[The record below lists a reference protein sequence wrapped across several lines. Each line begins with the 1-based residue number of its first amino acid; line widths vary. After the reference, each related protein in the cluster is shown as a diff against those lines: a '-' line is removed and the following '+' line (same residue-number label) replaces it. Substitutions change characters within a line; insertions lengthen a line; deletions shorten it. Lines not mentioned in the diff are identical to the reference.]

1 MIICLW
7 DRAGES
13 VFLMM
18 QQSRVVTP
26 WLRPLCQKGHST
38 FFLLLFTAFPL
49 HQDPLPLST
58 STSGSLR
65 SSISCKRTSSFL
77 WHWLFFVLFFFKHS
91 FQFST
96 NWWSVFTTEESWC
109 TAQWFTIP
117 KDAGSPPSI
126 TSAAA
131 LRTVQPACRVSTSPL
146 LISSSMS
153 ASAILPAGS
162 WATWREV
169 CWCGPIRK
177 ASSSNGCA
185 RAESSGWGWRTWD
198 RTAAPCPA
206 NWRGTLLWRSLTQ
219 KGFSKVRLCV

>member
-77 WHWLFFVLFFFKHS
+77 WHWLFFFFSNILSSSLPTDDQFLLRRKADAQHS
-91 FQFST
+91 GSPFRRMQDLPPASPRPQHLVQFSQHAECPLPPR
-96 NWWSVFTTEESWC
+96 WSHRVWAPAPFHPQAPGPHGERRAGAGQSGRRLHQ
-109 TAQWFTIP
+109 TAVPEQSLL
-117 KDAGSPPSI
+117 DGAGGRG
-126 TSAAA
+126 AA
-131 LRTVQPACRVSTSPL
+131 LQPHALQTGEGRCCEDLWHRKVSP
-146 LISSSMS
+146 
-153 ASAILPAGS
+153 
-162 WATWREV
+162 RCV
-169 CWCGPIRK
+169 CV
-177 ASSSNGCA
+177 
-185 RAESSGWGWRTWD
+185 
-198 RTAAPCPA
+198 
-206 NWRGTLLWRSLTQ
+206 
-219 KGFSKVRLCV
+219 FS